1 MWGEGRGKKAPK
13 ASFFFFEVIIL
24 SGGMLSS
31 AQVRFASASLHQPL
45 ASCVYHQKTQ
55 LCPQTVT
62 KVDKMQ
68 CQF

>member
-1 MWGEGRGKKAPK
+1 MWGEREGEEGPQGKL
-13 ASFFFFEVIIL
+13 FFFEVIIL